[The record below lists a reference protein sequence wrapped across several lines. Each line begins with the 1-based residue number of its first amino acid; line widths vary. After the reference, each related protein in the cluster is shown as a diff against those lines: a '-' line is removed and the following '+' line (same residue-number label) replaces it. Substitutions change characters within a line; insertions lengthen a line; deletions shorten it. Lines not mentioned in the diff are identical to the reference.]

1 MKILT
6 SIITVVLIMLNSIH
20 FKLNSEMFS
29 AYFNMSFYEISTV
42 VIALLFTFYF
52 TRRDNVKI
60 KQKEMLSNL
69 LLRILE
75 IITSSQMYK
84 IETADNVNFIRTKQR
99 SVFNK
104 IDLLI
109 KVAKTDELSN
119 ELENDIEYM
128 KQEFSE
134 YWEVVSENIEN
145 LGELRKSQKELQDH
159 LTKLEDKLEQC
170 MMKLYD

>member
-6 SIITVVLIMLNSIH
+6 GIITVVLVMLNSIH

-109 KVAKTDELSN
+109 KVARTDELSN

-145 LGELRKSQKELQDH
+145 MGELRKSQKELQDH